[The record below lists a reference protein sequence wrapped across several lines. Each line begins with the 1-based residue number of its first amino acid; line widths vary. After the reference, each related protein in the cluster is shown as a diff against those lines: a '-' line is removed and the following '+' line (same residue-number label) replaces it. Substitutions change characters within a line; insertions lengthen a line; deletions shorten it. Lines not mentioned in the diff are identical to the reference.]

1 MNILRMKHKFYSKW
15 KMTHCASDD
24 NLCLRW
30 HIWRNYHFVRD
41 VTFKET
47 RNINSFTALLKSF
60 AFVALVQ
67 QLVKLSKL
75 VEIDKAN
82 CFTWKRH
89 FKMVFILQQY
99 TLSFLDVSL
108 PYTDFSARLILKDEE
123 KHAIFL
129 AISNKH

>member
-1 MNILRMKHKFYSKW
+1 MNILRMKHNFYSKW

-60 AFVALVQ
+60 AFVALMK

-89 FKMVFILQQY
+89 FKRVFILQQY
-99 TLSFLDVSL
+99 TRFSFLDGSL
-108 PYTDFSARLILKDEE
+108 PYTGFSARHLFKPKIPAKVFTF
-123 KHAIFL
+123 H
-129 AISNKH
+129 